1 MICFNCYIS
10 QVSIK
15 SIVIMSPS
23 VGIRRHS
30 WRLLGKI
37 EVSSHS
43 QFQFNRHHQRLKHN
57 NKIVIKV
64 FKTSPCVLSTEDA
77 ASWMT
82 VTKEV
87 CKLWT
92 LSNCYTFFDMSKTLP
107 EAQRTQG
114 IESITQIISRSMLKL
129 VVRSMHQRLLDDI
142 KFRKHFESTLL
153 TWSALFDY
161 FYKTQ

>member
-1 MICFNCYIS
+1 ML

-43 QFQFNRHHQRLKHN
+43 QFQFNRHHQRLKHD

-92 LSNCYTFFDMSKTLP
+92 LSNCYTFFDMSKKSLADIVNLTRTNVRTSTWISLLCIWTSGYGLGYP
-107 EAQRTQG
+107 PSGRIPWLGFPKPIKPNYAMGICNWAQF
-114 IESITQIISRSMLKL
+114 ML
-129 VVRSMHQRLLDDI
+129 V
-142 KFRKHFESTLL
+142 
-153 TWSALFDY
+153 
-161 FYKTQ
+161 

>member
-1 MICFNCYIS
+1 ML

-43 QFQFNRHHQRLKHN
+43 QFQFNRHHQRLKHD

-92 LSNCYTFFDMSKTLP
+92 LSNCYNSFFTCRRKYKYFLRQVKKNHCLTLCCFLP
-107 EAQRTQG
+107 LRCF
-114 IESITQIISRSMLKL
+114 LKL
-129 VVRSMHQRLLDDI
+129 ALLVFLKSAAEMLLSQQQYMSM
-142 KFRKHFESTLL
+142 
-153 TWSALFDY
+153 Y
-161 FYKTQ
+161 FI